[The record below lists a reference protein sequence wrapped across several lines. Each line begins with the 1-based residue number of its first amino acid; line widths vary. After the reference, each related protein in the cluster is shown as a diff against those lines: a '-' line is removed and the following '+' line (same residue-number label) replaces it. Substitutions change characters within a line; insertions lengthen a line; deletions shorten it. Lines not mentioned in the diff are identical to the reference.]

1 MELNTLSHGESNML
15 DEFDETSGPASPLN
29 RASGARRPDN
39 PVPRLITRLY
49 IASDERLRARLLAYL
64 LKPLGS
70 LGLVAIAAGSFAGFL
85 QRRSAEGIKVS
96 IEDVSRYSS
105 EQIAELVRFVGQV
118 SPESLQ
124 GAANT
129 LADNPVGL
137 TAFSASVLVLLMRAL
152 ASPGARN
159 AAEQPRP
166 VESDPHRERRR
177 GR

>member
-1 MELNTLSHGESNML
+1 ML
-15 DEFDETSGPASPLN
+15 DEFDDTSGLASPLH
-29 RASGARRPDN
+29 RASGARKPGN

-70 LGLVAIAAGSFAGFL
+70 LGMVAIAAGSFAGFL

-105 EQIAELVRFVGQV
+105 DQIAELVRFVSQV

-124 GAANT
+124 AVANA
-129 LADNPVGL
+129 LADNPVGI

-152 ASPGARN
+152 GSPGARN
-159 AAEQPRP
+159 ATGQPGP
-166 VESDPHRERRR
+166 FESVQAAREEPDR
-177 GR
+177 